1 MQLGPDQ
8 AYHTVLSRHGGATLM
23 LNLLMQGQVVLFC
36 IILIAIV
43 ISLTFHEFGHAATAK
58 LYGDDTAQKAG
69 RLTLNPLA
77 HIDPM
82 GLLMVA
88 LVGFGYAKP
97 VPTNPRNF
105 KSRWADLFVSAAGPA
120 MNLLLAIV
128 AINVFAL
135 GRVNGW
141 SVTQSDGAEVFF
153 MYLALINLTL
163 LVFNLIPIGSLDGH
177 YILPYFLPP
186 KLARA
191 YRDWNARYGNQ
202 VLMALI
208 LLSVFGIP
216 VFDTILDFGD
226 ALLPYITFVS
236 LA

>member
-1 MQLGPDQ
+1 
-8 AYHTVLSRHGGATLM
+8 M
-23 LNLLMQGQVVLFC
+23 LNLLMQGQYVPFC
-36 IILIAIV
+36 MILIGIV

-69 RLTLNPLA
+69 RLTLNPMA

-82 GLLMVA
+82 GLVMVA

-105 KSRWADLFVSAAGPA
+105 KSKWADLFISAAGPG

-128 AINVFAL
+128 AINFYGLAL
-135 GRVNGW
+135 KTD
-141 SVTQSDGAEVFF
+141 SLIMQSAGAEFF
-153 MYLALINLTL
+153 FVYFALINLTL
-163 LVFNLIPIGSLDGH
+163 LVFNLIPIGALDGH

-186 KLARA
+186 QLART
-191 YRDWNARYGNQ
+191 YRDWNARHGNQ
-202 VLMALI
+202 VLMGLI
-208 LLSVFGIP
+208 LLSIFGIP

-226 ALLPYITFVS
+226 SLLPYITFVGR
-236 LA
+236 A